1 MRLEWLLR
9 YLLPYEADQG
19 PDEFAEHTGSVAV
32 DVEIRAHRYGTEV
45 QSEAAV
51 VPTGDGNVLTDEY
64 MRVALA
70 VGGCCRLGD
79 VDVAVAHTLYE
90 ARSLESG
97 HLHMLGSFE
106 IEDIASVVCS
116 AEGHHAIDGGCSFW
130 VDLNFDLHNK

>member
-32 DVEIRAHRYGTEV
+32 DVEVRAHRQFLEIRP
-45 QSEAAV
+45 EAAV
-51 VPTGDGNVLTDEY
+51 IPACESDELTVEDA
-64 MRVALA
+64 RVALA
-70 VGGCCRLGD
+70 GGRCRRLGD
-79 VDVAVAHTLYE
+79 VDVAVVHTLYE

-97 HLHMLGSFE
+97 HLHMLGGFE

-116 AEGHHAIDGGCSFW
+116 AEGHHAVDIDCS
-130 VDLNFDLHNK
+130 LFDLDINLHN

>member
-32 DVEIRAHRYGTEV
+32 DVEISAHRQFLEIRP
-45 QSEAAV
+45 EAAV
-51 VPTGDGNVLTDEY
+51 IPACESDELTVEDA
-64 MRVALA
+64 RVALA
-70 VGGCCRLGD
+70 GGRCRRLGD

-90 ARSLESG
+90 ARSLEGG
-97 HLHMLGSFE
+97 HLHLLGSFE
-106 IEDIASVVCS
+106 IEDVLSVVCL
-116 AEGHHAIDGGCSFW
+116 ADGHHAVDGGCSFW